1 MGLAVNWTFSTYT
14 FPRGDTPAKGGSD
27 DWNDEEKLVEQDPL
41 NANVTILTSWGFKS
55 RRRIITGTCG
65 ELTRNEIRTFQRNA
79 TVAALVDS
87 EARSVTCRIVS
98 AKFSTMIPT
107 GGIVGRRGRYEY
119 VVEFVER

>member
-14 FPRGDTPAKGGSD
+14 FPRGDVPAKGGSGDWD
-27 DWNDEEKLVEQDPL
+27 DTEKLVEHDPL

-55 RRRIITGTCG
+55 RRRTITGTCG
-65 ELTRNEIRTFQRNA
+65 ELTRDQMRTFQRNA

-98 AKFSTMIPT
+98 AKFTTMIPT
-107 GGIVGRRGRYEY
+107 AGVVGRRGRYEY
-119 VVEFVER
+119 TIEFMER